1 MSVNSVE
8 LTLLILSLNLLE
20 KHSEVWWLWN
30 LIFYWCK
37 WKSTSK
43 VLMSVN
49 IVELTLLVMQLKT
62 YKKSSQKC
70 DDCGTQI
77 LIDAI

>member
-1 MSVNSVE
+1 
-8 LTLLILSLNLLE
+8 
-20 KHSEVWWLWN
+20 
-30 LIFYWCK
+30 
-37 WKSTSK
+37 
-43 VLMSVN
+43 MSVN